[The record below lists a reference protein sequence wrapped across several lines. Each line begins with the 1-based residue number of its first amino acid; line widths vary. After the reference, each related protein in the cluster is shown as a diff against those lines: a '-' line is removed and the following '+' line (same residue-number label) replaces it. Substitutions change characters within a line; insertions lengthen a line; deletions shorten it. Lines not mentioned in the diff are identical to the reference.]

1 MLGWS
6 QFPAGTSGSCCLPRC
21 MCDTWTGCSHS
32 PHQKW
37 APHRAGGKTGPSFS
51 FLEHLCGLSR
61 PEHSSSKGCRD
72 PKGLHM
78 MECKCTYRELVTNK
92 KFIYVLEQTLR
103 YLPSTANRFPALLFK
118 KAKTQSS
125 EVDALR
131 VRPTLTYCAQSGRD
145 KQLPEP
151 CCNMQVLESKLY

>member
-6 QFPAGTSGSCCLPRC
+6 QFPVETSGSCCLPRC

-37 APHRAGGKTGPSFS
+37 ASHRAGGKTGPSFS
-51 FLEHLCGLSR
+51 FLEHLHGPSQ
-61 PEHSSSKGCRD
+61 PECSSSQGCRD
-72 PKGLHM
+72 SKGLHM

-103 YLPSTANRFPALLFK
+103 YLPLTANRFPALLFK
-118 KAKTQSS
+118 KKQKPRARKWMLLELDQ
-125 EVDALR
+125 LW
-131 VRPTLTYCAQSGRD
+131 LTVHGLAELNNCLSHAAICKY
-145 KQLPEP
+145 
-151 CCNMQVLESKLY
+151 